1 MILSTV
7 LKALGSVGMKL
18 LSEKLV
24 IELVIW
30 ALGKLVKST
39 ENGWDDELYEMALKK
54 VKPEQIREVLVTG
67 YIIAVQK
74 LEP

>member
-39 ENGWDDELYEMALKK
+39 ENGWDDELYSMAVDK
-54 VKPEQIREVLVTG
+54 VK
-67 YIIAVQK
+67 AK
-74 LEP
+74 

>member
-1 MILSTV
+1 
-7 LKALGSVGMKL
+7 MKL

-39 ENGWDDELYEMALKK
+39 KNGWDDELYEMA
-54 VKPEQIREVLVTG
+54 
-67 YIIAVQK
+67 VQK